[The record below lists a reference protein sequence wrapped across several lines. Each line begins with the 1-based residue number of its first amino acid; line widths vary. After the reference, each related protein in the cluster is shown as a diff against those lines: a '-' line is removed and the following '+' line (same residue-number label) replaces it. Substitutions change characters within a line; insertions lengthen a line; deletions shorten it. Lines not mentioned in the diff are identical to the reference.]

1 MDKVALI
8 KSPIVFYRT
17 GSRWKIRST
26 DLFTWSASG
35 GPSEKSLQTRWTSD
49 DMMLVVKRTK
59 RNNKGA
65 AVVSFFVDSCHQLQ
79 LQKQGTPYARC
90 EVKVWDSWQMYL
102 FDFNP
107 FWWHVSQLGTAEC
120 LRSSKKMLPSE
131 SLSTFVVSWKTS
143 HFLPSPYFIQF
154 PKMLV
159 KLLPNIQTKPRM
171 GENPVFEEGNN
182 FVCRNTQTNALSIQ
196 VIYRVA
202 L

>member
-49 DMMLVVKRTK
+49 DMMLVVKRLK

-90 EVKVWDSWQMYL
+90 EVKVWYCWQMYL

-107 FWWHVSQLGTAEC
+107 FWWHVSQLGTAES

-154 PKMLV
+154 PTMLV